1 MHTKSSVKLTPPVSR
16 PALSSPDPRWN
27 NRPETNHLRYEGPQ
41 PNFKATHYC
50 NKCLK
55 DTAPGL
61 SVPLDRLPSNV
72 TIPTSA
78 CVSNGQHCW
87 IPKWKFKAKNRIAQR
102 ISSKSYWD
110 FFSGVGAKKKPI
122 FSRQVCRNVFGRHR
136 TKPRLC
142 LVT

>member
-1 MHTKSSVKLTPPVSR
+1 MGKSNKSVKNKKKKEKGGKKSKDKGMHTKSSVKLTPPVNR

-27 NRPETNHLRYEGPQ
+27 NRPETKHQSPRIGLP

-78 CVSNGQHCW
+78 CVSNGPHCW
-87 IPKWKFKAKNRIAQR
+87 LPRGEAFQ
-102 ISSKSYWD
+102 
-110 FFSGVGAKKKPI
+110 
-122 FSRQVCRNVFGRHR
+122 QVCMYTYGSVY
-136 TKPRLC
+136 
-142 LVT
+142 